1 MFDGPWGG
9 FLGLILFALLTI
21 IGHKYSDG
29 PKQLTA
35 EEREEKEKRR
45 IREEEDRKIL
55 ESEFKKKIIREYK
68 QKKKSK
74 KKKKNIKYSE
84 FHCHFI
90 GTENTLRVLLKT
102 KIK

>member
-21 IGHKYSDG
+21 IGHKYFDG

-35 EEREEKEKRR
+35 EEREEQEKRR

-68 QKKKSK
+68 QKMISK
-74 KKKKNIKYSE
+74 KKKKNIKKMTS
-84 FHCHFI
+84 
-90 GTENTLRVLLKT
+90 
-102 KIK
+102 